1 MTSDTRA
8 LSTRAITELKPFTG
22 AIAAVDRTVIYDA
35 SKRQVRTL
43 TASRTELFPAS
54 GRTMTIADTTSG
66 SVKIG
71 ATSGWQVD
79 SSTGNIAHITLPQSK
94 TSSTAIIPIFGIEIG
109 ETITGVAVHG
119 QCESAGGSVSI
130 TLSVRKLTTAAADV
144 TDGQLG
150 FTTVNSTADTL
161 YSAANLAV
169 TGLYESVAEGET
181 VYARLTATTA
191 ASTDIDIIGISV
203 TKIIP

>member
-1 MTSDTRA
+1 MTSDARA

-22 AIAAVDRTVIYDA
+22 TIAAEDRTVIYDA

-43 TASRTELFPAS
+43 AASRTELFPSS
-54 GRTMTIADTTSG
+54 GRTVTIADTTG
-66 SVKIG
+66 GGVKIG
-71 ATSGWQVD
+71 ATAGWEID
-79 SSTGNIAHITLPQSK
+79 TSTGNIAHIILPQNQ

-109 ETITGVAVHG
+109 ETITGVVVHG
-119 QCESAGGSVSI
+119 QSESAGGAVSI

-150 FTTVNSTADTL
+150 FVTVNSTADTL

-169 TGLYESVAEGET
+169 TGLAETVAEGET

-203 TKIIP
+203 TKIVP